1 MFLHVAGLLLPCLL
15 LGTGL
20 LAAWVRLRFPRL
32 RPRRLA
38 SAIAHVIVSL
48 LAMTFAPVVFWAS
61 LTTFAP
67 PVSVVLGVGAIVVP
81 ALCYVFVSWIWLI
94 ARVVDLGSG
103 GPRGG
108 KLVDA
113 RS

>member
-1 MFLHVAGLLLPCLL
+1 MFVHVASLLLPCLL
-15 LGTGL
+15 AGAGL
-20 LAAWVRLRFPRL
+20 LAAWVHLRFPRL

-48 LAMTFAPVVFWAS
+48 LGIAFAPVVLWVS

-67 PVSVVLGVGAIVVP
+67 PFSVMLGVGAMVVP
-81 ALCYVFVSWIWLI
+81 VLCYVFVSWIWLI
-94 ARVVDLGSG
+94 ARVVELGSG

-113 RS
+113 RG